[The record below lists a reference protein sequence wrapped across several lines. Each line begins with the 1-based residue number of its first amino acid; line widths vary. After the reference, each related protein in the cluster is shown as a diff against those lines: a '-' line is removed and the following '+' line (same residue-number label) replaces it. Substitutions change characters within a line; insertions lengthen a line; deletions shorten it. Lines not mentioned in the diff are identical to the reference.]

1 MERIKWKIG
10 WARAYMISFEDTG
23 PFKIPKI
30 SLSLSPLQSYQLHLP
45 HSLGWLKIIFLKY
58 ILIVEFGRMD
68 EKNFCAIN

>member
-10 WARAYMISFEDTG
+10 WARAFMISFEDTG

-30 SLSLSPLQSYQLHLP
+30 SPLQPYQLHLP

-68 EKNFCAIN
+68 EKNFCVIN